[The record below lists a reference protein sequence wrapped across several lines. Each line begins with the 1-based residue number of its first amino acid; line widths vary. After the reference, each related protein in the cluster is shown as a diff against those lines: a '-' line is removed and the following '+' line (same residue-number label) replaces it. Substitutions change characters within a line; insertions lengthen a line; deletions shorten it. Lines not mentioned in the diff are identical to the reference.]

1 MASPILQHSDQL
13 VATIAK
19 LPMSTFGTPRVKE
32 VALVLA
38 KSLNKAQGWSI
49 VMRVKTIAAKA
60 FCSPRTVQRALK
72 VLETSGLFQV
82 IRRKHATIEDFN
94 FASVYKL
101 GPALRSLFNQLVTTP
116 SHGSRGK
123 SLTSSKQKQS
133 NKNNAPSSFSAQR
146 TYFKNKAT
154 QGKPSVCPAPFDH
167 KRVTQ
172 THEERESLR
181 QEGIRLARESA
192 QRGLE
197 KLMAMKAALGLPS
210 ISFNGR

>member
-82 IRRKHATIEDFN
+82 IRRKHATVEDFN

-116 SHGSRGK
+116 CHGSRGK

-133 NKNNAPSSFSAQR
+133 NKDHALASSSV
-146 TYFKNKAT
+146 
-154 QGKPSVCPAPFDH
+154 GKFAMFDH
-167 KRVTQ
+167 KRVTK
-172 THEERESLR
+172 TPEEWEASQKAS
-181 QEGIRLARESA
+181 QEHNRSA
-192 QRGLE
+192 LE
-197 KLMAMKAALGLPS
+197 KLKAL
-210 ISFNGR
+210 FGRGQP